1 MRWTAGDGSAPVGA
15 GPPRSIVAVE
25 AIPPGKLA
33 TPRSGRCPESAG
45 SGRGAGSGTVADATA
60 TDAPS
65 SRSENRNSARV
76 SATGIPARIA
86 IRKRR
91 RIIGRNTDHEDSKT
105 LADSSG
111 PCKIQNRASQAVPPR
126 TTLPCLPGQCQDV
139 PNTHG
144 PLPRPP
150 LHVSRERLRSVP
162 HTLFTFVCRICVA
175 DRLFSDRGAR
185 RRGRHS
191 LQRSSSQITHS
202 ASPKAT
208 PSTRRMPFGCPV
220 DARMQTATVASRGVD
235 AISSRGVKC
244 R

>member
-126 TTLPCLPGQCQDV
+126 TTLLCLPGQCRDV
-139 PNTHG
+139 PKAHG

-175 DRLFSDRGAR
+175 DRLFSDRG
-185 RRGRHS
+185 G
-191 LQRSSSQITHS
+191 
-202 ASPKAT
+202 AT
-208 PSTRRMPFGCPV
+208 PRKTFPAKIVVTNHAQRQSKGHALHPSHAVWLPRRCPNADCNGCI
-220 DARMQTATVASRGVD
+220 ARS
-235 AISSRGVKC
+235 
-244 R
+244 